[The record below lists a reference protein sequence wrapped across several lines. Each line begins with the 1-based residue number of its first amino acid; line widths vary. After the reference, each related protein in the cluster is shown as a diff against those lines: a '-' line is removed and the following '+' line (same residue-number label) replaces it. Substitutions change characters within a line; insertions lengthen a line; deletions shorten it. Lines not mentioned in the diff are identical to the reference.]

1 MKRRLLLLLLG
12 AAALGLAW
20 VAFDLLS
27 PYRGYAGSVIL
38 DFAPGSRVS
47 QIADSLVAHGV
58 LRHRLPF
65 LLRYLVG
72 RPRHTLRAGQYM
84 FDRPLRPVDVY
95 RRLVLGEVYLHTV
108 VIPEGSDRFDM
119 ARILNQR
126 LGIDPALFL
135 RMTRQNMPIHDLD
148 PTAPS
153 LEGYLFPDTY
163 RFPRGVSAATVVTT
177 MLARFRHILA
187 TRFAGQVPSPTP
199 ALSQVGRGV
208 GTLTPGSP
216 SQARKGASASS
227 ADSPPQ
233 SGRGPGGGV
242 IRGWHDVITLASLV
256 EKETP
261 EASERPLVA
270 GVFERRLELGMP
282 LQCDPT
288 VVYAAQ
294 LEDRPAGSITQSDL
308 QLDSP
313 YNTYRHAGLPPGPI
327 ANPGE
332 ASIRAALHPAA
343 GDALYFVA
351 NNQGG
356 HVFARTLSEH
366 QLNVARYRRE
376 VAASQRK
383 EAETAGK
390 NSKPA
395 PGAKRSAA
403 GAKNRAGNQKADHP

>member
-72 RPRHTLRAGQYM
+72 RPRHTLRAGEYM

-95 RRLVLGEVYLHTV
+95 RKLVLGEVYLHTV
-108 VIPEGSDRFDM
+108 VIPEGSDRFDI

-135 RMTRQNMPIHDLD
+135 RMTRQTMPIHDLD
-148 PTAPS
+148 PKALS

-177 MLARFRHILA
+177 MLARFRHIVA
-187 TRFAGQVPSPTP
+187 TRFAEQGPSPTP
-199 ALSQVGRGV
+199 APPQVGRG
-208 GTLTPGSP
+208 
-216 SQARKGASASS
+216 ARTTVP
-227 ADSPPQ
+227 DSPPQ
-233 SGRGPGGGV
+233 VDRESKYWV
-242 IRGWHDVITLASLV
+242 IHGWHDVITLASLV

-294 LEDRPAGSITQSDL
+294 LEDRPTGSITQSEL

-356 HVFARTLSEH
+356 HVFARTLAEH

-383 EAETAGK
+383 AAETAGK

>member
-1 MKRRLLLLLLG
+1 MKKRLLVLLLA

-20 VAFDLLS
+20 VVFDLLS
-27 PYRGYAGSVIL
+27 PYRGYAGNVIL
-38 DFAPGSRVS
+38 EIAPGSRAS
-47 QIADSLVAHGV
+47 QIADSLAARGV
-58 LRHRLPF
+58 LRHRWPF
-65 LLRYLVG
+65 LLRYLIG
-72 RPRHTLRAGQYM
+72 RPRRTLRAGEYM
-84 FDRPLRPVDVY
+84 FDRPLRPIDVY
-95 RRLVLGEVYLHTV
+95 RKLVLGEVYLHPV
-108 VIPEGSDRFDM
+108 VIPEGSDRFDI

-126 LGIDPALFL
+126 LGIDPELFL
-135 RMTRQNMPIHDLD
+135 RVTRQTMPIHDLD
-148 PTAPS
+148 PKAPS

-177 MLARFRHILA
+177 MLARFRHIVA
-187 TRFAGQVPSPTP
+187 TRFAD
-199 ALSQVGRGV
+199 VGATLVVAQGRPRGAPLHQ
-208 GTLTPGSP
+208 GGLT
-216 SQARKGASASS
+216 
-227 ADSPPQ
+227 
-233 SGRGPGGGV
+233 
-242 IRGWHDVITLASLV
+242 GWHDVITLASLV

-270 GVFERRLELGMP
+270 GVFERRLALGMP

-294 LEDRPAGSITQSDL
+294 LEDRPMGPITQTDL
-308 QLDSP
+308 QLNSP

-356 HVFARTLSEH
+356 HVFARTLAEH

-376 VAASQRK
+376 VAASHRK
-383 EAETAGK
+383 EAVTAGK
-390 NSKPA
+390 NSKPT
-395 PGAKRSAA
+395 PGTKRSAA
-403 GAKNRAGNQKADHP
+403 GAKKRAGNQKANHP

>member
-1 MKRRLLLLLLG
+1 MKRWVFLLLLG
-12 AAALGLAW
+12 AAALALAW

-27 PYRGYAGSVIL
+27 PYRGYASSVIL
-38 DFAPGSRVS
+38 EFAPGSRAS
-47 QIADSLVAHGV
+47 QITDSLVAHGV

-65 LLRYLVG
+65 LVRYLVG
-72 RPRHTLRAGQYM
+72 RPRHTLRAGEYM

-95 RRLVLGEVYLHTV
+95 RKLILGEVYLHQV
-108 VIPEGSDRFDM
+108 VIPEGSDRFDI

-135 RMTRQNMPIHDLD
+135 RITRETMPIRDLD
-148 PTAPS
+148 PKAPS

-177 MLARFRHILA
+177 MLARFRHIVA
-187 TRFAGQVPSPTP
+187 TRLAGQASFPTP
-199 ALSQVGRGV
+199 APPQMERGV
-208 GTLTPGSP
+208 GASSINSP
-216 SQARKGASASS
+216 PQTGKGASASS

-233 SGRGPGGGV
+233 VGRGRGGV
-242 IRGWHDVITLASLV
+242 IQGWHDVITLASLV

-261 EASERPLVA
+261 EAAERPLVA

-294 LEDRPAGSITQSDL
+294 LEDRPIGPITQTDL

-351 NNQGG
+351 NNLGG
-356 HVFARTLSEH
+356 HVFARTLAEH
-366 QLNVARYRRE
+366 ERNVSRYRRE
-376 VAASQRK
+376 VATAQRK
-383 EAETAGK
+383 AAGTTGK

-395 PGAKRSAA
+395 PGTKRSAG
-403 GAKNRAGNQKADHP
+403 GAKNRAGNQEANHP

>member
-1 MKRRLLLLLLG
+1 MKKRLLLLLLG
-12 AAALGLAW
+12 AAALALAC
-20 VAFDLLS
+20 VVFDLLS
-27 PYRGYAGSVIL
+27 PYRGYAGNVIL
-38 DFAPGSRVS
+38 DIAPGSRAS
-47 QIADSLVAHGV
+47 QISDSLAARGV

-65 LLRYLVG
+65 LLRYLIG
-72 RPRHTLRAGQYM
+72 RPRHTLRAGEYM
-84 FDRPLRPVDVY
+84 FDRPLRPIDVY
-95 RRLVLGEVYLHTV
+95 RKLVLGEVYLHPV
-108 VIPEGSDRFDM
+108 VIPEGSDRFDI

-126 LGIDPALFL
+126 LGIDPELFL
-135 RMTRQNMPIHDLD
+135 RVTRQTMPIHDLD
-148 PTAPS
+148 PKAPS

-177 MLARFRHILA
+177 MLARFRHIVA
-187 TRFAGQVPSPTP
+187 TRFAD
-199 ALSQVGRGV
+199 VGATLGVAQGRPRGAPLHQ
-208 GTLTPGSP
+208 GGLT
-216 SQARKGASASS
+216 
-227 ADSPPQ
+227 
-233 SGRGPGGGV
+233 
-242 IRGWHDVITLASLV
+242 GWHDVITLASLV

-261 EASERPLVA
+261 ESSERPLVA

-294 LEDRPAGSITQSDL
+294 LQDHPIGPITQTDL
-308 QLDSP
+308 QLNSP

-332 ASIRAALHPAA
+332 ASIRAALYPAS

-356 HVFARTLSEH
+356 HVFARTLAEH
-366 QLNVARYRRE
+366 QRNVARYRRE
-376 VAASQRK
+376 VAASHRK

-395 PGAKRSAA
+395 PGTKRRAA
-403 GAKNRAGNQKADHP
+403 GAKNRAGNEKANHP

>member
-1 MKRRLLLLLLG
+1 MKKRLLVLLLA

-20 VAFDLLS
+20 VVFDLLS
-27 PYRGYAGSVIL
+27 PYRGYAGNVIL
-38 DFAPGSRVS
+38 EIAPGSRAS
-47 QIADSLVAHGV
+47 QIADSLAARGV
-58 LRHRLPF
+58 LRHRWPF
-65 LLRYLVG
+65 LLRYLIG
-72 RPRHTLRAGQYM
+72 RPRRTLRAGEYM
-84 FDRPLRPVDVY
+84 FDRPLRPIDVY
-95 RRLVLGEVYLHTV
+95 RKLVLGEVYLHPV
-108 VIPEGSDRFDM
+108 VIPEGSDRFDI

-126 LGIDPALFL
+126 LGIDPGLFL
-135 RMTRQNMPIHDLD
+135 RVTRQTMPIHDLD
-148 PTAPS
+148 PRAPS

-177 MLARFRHILA
+177 MLARFRHIVA
-187 TRFAGQVPSPTP
+187 TRFAD
-199 ALSQVGRGV
+199 VGATLVVAQGRPRGAPLHQ
-208 GTLTPGSP
+208 GGLT
-216 SQARKGASASS
+216 
-227 ADSPPQ
+227 
-233 SGRGPGGGV
+233 
-242 IRGWHDVITLASLV
+242 GWHDVITLASLV

-270 GVFERRLELGMP
+270 GVFERRLALGMP

-294 LEDRPAGSITQSDL
+294 LEDRPMGPITQTDL
-308 QLDSP
+308 QLNSP

-356 HVFARTLSEH
+356 HVFARTLAEH

-376 VAASQRK
+376 VAASHRK
-383 EAETAGK
+383 EAVTAGK
-390 NSKPA
+390 NSKPT
-395 PGAKRSAA
+395 PGTKRSAA
-403 GAKNRAGNQKADHP
+403 GAKKRAGNQKANHP

>member
-12 AAALGLAW
+12 AAALGLGW
-20 VAFDLLS
+20 VAFDLVS

-47 QIADSLVAHGV
+47 QIADSLVTHGV
-58 LRHRLPF
+58 LRHRWPF

-72 RPRHTLRAGQYM
+72 RPRHTLRAGEYM

-108 VIPEGSDRFDM
+108 VIPEGSDRFDI

-135 RMTRQNMPIHDLD
+135 RLTRQTMPIHDLD
-148 PTAPS
+148 PQAPS

-187 TRFAGQVPSPTP
+187 TRFANQQPSPTP
-199 ALSQVGRGV
+199 APPQVGRGV
-208 GTLTPGSP
+208 GASP
-216 SQARKGASASS
+216 S
-227 ADSPPQ
+227 DSPPQ
-233 SGRGPGGGV
+233 MGRGAGGGAKS
-242 IRGWHDVITLASLV
+242 WHDVITLASLV

-288 VVYAAQ
+288 VAYAAQ
-294 LEDRPAGSITQSDL
+294 LEDRPTGSITQSDL

-343 GDALYFVA
+343 GDELYFVA

-356 HVFARTLSEH
+356 HVFARTLAEH

-376 VAASQRK
+376 VEASQRK
-383 EAETAGK
+383 AAETAGK
-390 NSKPA
+390 NSTPA
-395 PGAKRSAA
+395 PDRPRK
-403 GAKNRAGNQKADHP
+403 K

>member
-1 MKRRLLLLLLG
+1 MKKRLLVLLLG
-12 AAALGLAW
+12 AAALALAW
-20 VAFDLLS
+20 VVFDLLS
-27 PYRGYAGSVIL
+27 PYRGYAGNVIL
-38 DFAPGSRVS
+38 DIAPGSRAS
-47 QIADSLVAHGV
+47 QIADSLAARGV

-65 LLRYLVG
+65 LLRYLIG
-72 RPRHTLRAGQYM
+72 RPRHTLRAGEYM
-84 FDRPLRPVDVY
+84 FDRPLRPIDVY
-95 RRLVLGEVYLHTV
+95 RKLVLGEVYLHPV
-108 VIPEGSDRFDM
+108 VIPEGSDRFDI

-126 LGIDPALFL
+126 LGIDPKLFL
-135 RMTRQNMPIHDLD
+135 RVTRQTMPIHDLD
-148 PTAPS
+148 PKAPS

-177 MLARFRHILA
+177 MLARFRHIVA
-187 TRFAGQVPSPTP
+187 TRFQDQGLSPTP
-199 ALSQVGRGV
+199 APPQVGRGV
-208 GTLTPGSP
+208 G
-216 SQARKGASASS
+216 ASS
-227 ADSPPQ
+227 SDSPPQ
-233 SGRGPGGGV
+233 MGRGPRGGE
-242 IRGWHDVITLASLV
+242 IRGWHDVVTLASLV

-294 LEDRPAGSITQSDL
+294 LQDHPIGPITQTDL
-308 QLDSP
+308 QLNSP

-356 HVFARTLSEH
+356 HVFARTLAEH
-366 QLNVARYRRE
+366 QRNVSRYRRE
-376 VAASQRK
+376 AAASHRK

-395 PGAKRSAA
+395 PGTKRSAA
-403 GAKNRAGNQKADHP
+403 GAKNRARNQKANHP